1 METWQI
7 IITAL
12 VVFCVVI
19 LLIMTFIVA
28 LVSMKRGIYC
38 SNNIIILFD
47 NPIMLLN
54 AFCIHSLQGSPFSNG

>member
-38 SNNIIILFD
+38 SNIILFD